1 MAVFFQNI
9 DKVGSPRLETEQSS
23 SSIQEQ
29 LAKLRSELDHE
40 SIDNTNER
48 KRIQREIKRLERL
61 DSVMG

>member
-9 DKVGSPRLETEQSS
+9 DKVGSPRLEAEQSS

-40 SIDNTNER
+40 SINTNER